1 MTNKLTWFGHA
12 VLGLETGGQH
22 LIVDPFFTGNP
33 AATAKAEQVNPN
45 YILITHGHGDHVGDA
60 VSIAKR
66 SGAARFIDL
75 YYFPPDGLETV
86 LFTYRAGDAAPS
98 AKSKGERRWPRPKAT
113 PNMQRATPNV

>member
-1 MTNKLTWFGHA
+1 MNEAQLK
-12 VLGLETGGQH
+12 QH
-22 LIVDPFFTGNP
+22 LERFRGCGRYLLSVAGAHTFTGINL
-33 AATAKAEQVNPN
+33 ANRELA
-45 YILITHGHGDHVGDA
+45 LRLCD
-60 VSIAKR
+60 IAKR

>member
-66 SGAARFIDL
+66 SGA
-75 YYFPPDGLETV
+75 TV
-86 LFTYRAGDAAPS
+86 IANAEICGWM
-98 AKSKGERRWPRPKAT
+98 ERQGGR
-113 PNMQRATPNV
+113 